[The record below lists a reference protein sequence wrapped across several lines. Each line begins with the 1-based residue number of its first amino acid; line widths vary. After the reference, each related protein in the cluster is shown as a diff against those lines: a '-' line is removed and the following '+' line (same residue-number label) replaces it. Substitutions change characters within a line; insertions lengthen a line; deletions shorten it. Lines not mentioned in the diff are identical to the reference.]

1 LIAIKYLQE
10 FPDAGFRGVDVESLV
25 GEVEVSLLHTREPV
39 RKGPNF
45 RSDRLIAIQFLQEF
59 PDAGFRGL
67 DVESQLGEAE
77 VSPLQTVVPVRKG
90 DNF

>member
-1 LIAIKYLQE
+1 LIAIKFLQQ
-10 FPDAGFRGVDVESLV
+10 FPNASFGGVEVESLV
-25 GEVEVSLLHTREPV
+25 GEVEVSSLQTREPV

-45 RSDRLIAIQFLQEF
+45 RSDCLIAFQFLKEF

-77 VSPLQTVVPVRKG
+77 VSPLQNVVPVRKG

>member
-1 LIAIKYLQE
+1 LIAIKFLQQ
-10 FPDAGFRGVDVESLV
+10 FPNAGFCGVDVESLV
-25 GEVEVSLLHTREPV
+25 GEVEVSSLQTREPV

-45 RSDRLIAIQFLQEF
+45 RSDRLIAIQFFQEF

>member
-1 LIAIKYLQE
+1 LIAIKFLQE
-10 FPDAGFRGVDVESLV
+10 FPDAGFRGVDVESLLA
-25 GEVEVSLLHTREPV
+25 EAEYSPFQTREPV

-77 VSPLQTVVPVRKG
+77 FSPLQTVVPVRKG

>member
-1 LIAIKYLQE
+1 MIAIKFLQE
-10 FPDAGFRGVDVESLV
+10 FSEARFGGVEVESLV
-25 GEVEVSLLHTREPV
+25 GEVEGSSLQTREPV

-45 RSDRLIAIQFLQEF
+45 RSDRLIAFQFLQQF

-77 VSPLQTVVPVRKG
+77 VSPL
-90 DNF
+90 

>member
-1 LIAIKYLQE
+1 LIAIKFLQE
-10 FPDAGFRGVDVESLV
+10 FPDVGFGGVEVESLV
-25 GEVEVSLLHTREPV
+25 GEVEVSSLQTREPV

-45 RSDRLIAIQFLQEF
+45 QSDRLIAIQFLQEF

-77 VSPLQTVVPVRKG
+77 VSPLQTVVPV
-90 DNF
+90 